1 MDEHLMEL
9 DDIHYRYERLTS
21 LIGILQLMT
30 AEMIDVAGVP
40 EDSLSNALYEIE
52 LEMEENNNRL
62 KEFFSKER
70 WCGVSAV

>member
-62 KEFFSKER
+62 KEFFFER
-70 WCGVSAV
+70 KVVRS